1 MARLVDLFKA
11 FRPRRL
17 FFVNCPQIMQ
27 MEALECGAA
36 SLAMV
41 MAYYGKWIPLEQIRV
56 ACGVSRDGSKA
67 NNILRAARSFGFS
80 ARGFRM
86 EIEDL
91 KKTALPCVIH
101 WNFNHFVVF
110 CGFKKGK
117 ARINDPAQGLVEV
130 PLEEFRRSFTG
141 IVLSFEPGADFVR
154 GGRRRSVWI
163 FARRRLKGMAFP
175 FLFIILAGLIT
186 TLTGILNP
194 VFARVFLDRILPPGA
209 DPRWLPVLLI
219 LMLLT
224 ALVQFTVI
232 LFRSLYLIKI
242 EGKFAVISNAR
253 FMWHVLR
260 LPMEFFSQRISADIA
275 LRQRSNQDVS
285 MILLRVLAPQAL
297 NFVMLIF
304 YLAVMLRYSL
314 PLALVGLV
322 SAGINILS
330 SRIVSQRRVVLSRPL
345 VRDRGSLAGFT
356 LAGIDMLETL
366 KASGVEGGFFERW
379 AGRQARVNKTWARY
393 NETDYVLGEFP
404 GLLRRLSEAL
414 LLGLGVFLIMN
425 GRFTTGM
432 LLAFQGFLSSFTE
445 PVNSLVAAGQR
456 VGEMRIDMERIDDV
470 MQYPEDPRPVPPGRD
485 GEHRKLS
492 GALVVRDL
500 SFGYS
505 RFDPPL
511 IEGFNLELKP
521 GSSVA
526 LVGPSGCG
534 KSTVAKLLAGLYRPW
549 SGEIRFDGEALEE
562 IPRELLTASLGVV
575 DQDLTIFGDTIAH
588 NIKMWDRS
596 IEDFEMILAA
606 RDARIHEDVMLR
618 TGGYGCPMAEGGR
631 DFSGGQRQRLEI
643 ARALAQDPTI
653 VILDEAT
660 SALDPRTELEIF
672 QAVKRRDIT
681 TILIAHRLS
690 TIRDCDEIIVMD
702 RGRIV
707 ERGTHGELLAADG
720 LYRRLVFT
728 G

>member
-1 MARLVDLFKA
+1 
-11 FRPRRL
+11 
-17 FFVNCPQIMQ
+17 MQ

-41 MAYYGKWIPLEQIRV
+41 MAYHGKWLPLERVRV

-91 KKTALPCVIH
+91 RKTALPCIIH

-117 ARINDPAQGLVEV
+117 VQSEAQSKAQDTARINDPAQGLVEV
-130 PLEEFRRSFTG
+130 PLEEFKRSFTG

-154 GGRRRSVWI
+154 EGRRRSLWGFV
-163 FARRRLKGMAFP
+163 RGRLKGMAFP
-175 FLFIILAGLIT
+175 FAFIVLTGFIT

-194 VFARVFLDRILPPGA
+194 VFSRVFLDRILPAGS
-209 DPRWLPVLLI
+209 DPRWLPVLLF
-219 LMLLT
+219 LMLLS
-224 ALVQFTVI
+224 ALVQFTVT

-285 MILLRVLAPQAL
+285 MILLRILAPQAL

-304 YLAVMLRYSL
+304 YLTVMLRYSPAL
-314 PLALVGLV
+314 TLVGLV
-322 SAGINILS
+322 SLGINIAS
-330 SRIVSQRRVVLSRPL
+330 SRLVSQKQALLSRPL
-345 VRDRGSLAGFT
+345 VRDQGSLAGFT
-356 LAGIDMLETL
+356 LAGIDMIETL
-366 KASGVEGGFFERW
+366 KASGAEGGFFERW
-379 AGRQARVNKTWARY
+379 AGHQARLNKTWVRY
-393 NETDYVLGEFP
+393 NNAGYGLEEFP
-404 GLLRRLSEAL
+404 GLLRRLSEAV

-425 GRFTTGM
+425 GRFTAGM
-432 LLAFQGFLSSFTE
+432 LLAFQGFLSSFME
-445 PVNSLVAAGQR
+445 PLNALTAAGR
-456 VGEMRIDMERIDDV
+456 RMGEMRIDMERIDDV
-470 MQYPEDPRPVPPGRD
+470 MRYPEDPRPPPPERD
-485 GEHRKLS
+485 GGHRKLS
-492 GALVVRDL
+492 GALTVRDL

-511 IEGFNLELKP
+511 IEGFNLDLKP

-534 KSTVAKLLAGLYRPW
+534 KSTVAKLLAGLYHPW
-549 SGEIRFDGEALEE
+549 SGEIRFDGRVLEE

-575 DQDLTIFGDTIAH
+575 DQEPTIFGDTVAR
-588 NIKMWDRS
+588 NIKLWDRS

-606 RDARIHEDVMLR
+606 RDARIHEDLMLR

-631 DFSGGQRQRLEI
+631 NFSGGQRQRLEI

-653 VILDEAT
+653 LILDEAT
-660 SALDPRTELEIF
+660 SALDPRTESELF
-672 QAVKRRDIT
+672 QAVRRRDIT

-707 ERGTHGELLAADG
+707 ERGTHGELLAAGG
-720 LYRRLVFT
+720 LYRRLLAT

>member
-1 MARLVDLFKA
+1 
-11 FRPRRL
+11 
-17 FFVNCPQIMQ
+17 
-27 MEALECGAA
+27 
-36 SLAMV
+36 
-41 MAYYGKWIPLEQIRV
+41 
-56 ACGVSRDGSKA
+56 
-67 NNILRAARSFGFS
+67 
-80 ARGFRM
+80 
-86 EIEDL
+86 
-91 KKTALPCVIH
+91 
-101 WNFNHFVVF
+101 
-110 CGFKKGK
+110 
-117 ARINDPAQGLVEV
+117 
-130 PLEEFRRSFTG
+130 
-141 IVLSFEPGADFVR
+141 
-154 GGRRRSVWI
+154 
-163 FARRRLKGMAFP
+163 MAFP
-175 FLFIILAGLIT
+175 FVFIILTGLIT

-194 VFARVFLDRILPPGA
+194 VFARVFLDRILPGGS
-209 DPRWLPVLLI
+209 DPRWLPVLLV

-224 ALVQFTVI
+224 ALVQFTV
-232 LFRSLYLIKI
+232 LLLRSLYLIKI

-260 LPMEFFSQRISADIA
+260 LPVEFFFQRVSADIA

-297 NFVMLIF
+297 NFGMLIF

-314 PLALVGLV
+314 PLTLVGLV
-322 SAGINILS
+322 SVGINIVS
-330 SRIVSQRRVVLSRPL
+330 SRIVSQRRLLLSRPL

-356 LAGIDMLETL
+356 LAGIDTIETL
-366 KASGVEGGFFERW
+366 KASGAESGFFERW
-379 AGRQARVNKTWARY
+379 AGRQAQVNKTWARY
-393 NETDYVLGEFP
+393 NDAGYALGEFP
-404 GLLRRLSEAL
+404 GLLRRFSETV

-425 GRFTTGM
+425 GRFTAGM
-432 LLAFQGFLSSFTE
+432 LLAFQGFLSSFME
-445 PVNSLVAAGQR
+445 PVNALVAAGQR

-470 MQYPEDPRPVPPGRD
+470 MGYPEDPRPAPPGGD

-511 IEGFNLELKP
+511 IEGFSLELKP

-549 SGEIRFDGEALEE
+549 GGEIRFDGKALEE

-575 DQDLTIFGDTIAH
+575 DQDPTIFGDTIAN

-606 RDARIHEDVMLR
+606 RDARIHEDIMLR

-631 DFSGGQRQRLEI
+631 DFSGGQRQRIEI

-653 VILDEAT
+653 IILDEAT
-660 SALDPRTELEIF
+660 SALEPQTELEVF
-672 QAVKRRDIT
+672 QAIRCRDIT

-690 TIRDCDEIIVMD
+690 TIRDCDEIIVLD

-707 ERGTHGELLAADG
+707 ERGTHGELLAAGG
-720 LYRRLVFT
+720 LYRRLVSA